1 MQLVINFV
9 LFQVAW
15 FICVISAARQLEWFA
30 VLSIALAIAVHL
42 LLVKERKAELLLIL
56 TAGLIGL
63 LLDSLL
69 ISLGVF
75 TPMNSWGLANFA
87 PLWLIALW
95 MLFGITLNHSLRWLQ
110 QRYLVAAVMGFVFA
124 PVAYWAGQRLG
135 ALTFPPDQSP
145 VFSLLTIGIC
155 WILVTPLLLL
165 CSQFLNTRNL
175 RPNQSSC

>member
-1 MQLVINFV
+1 MQLVINFL

-15 FICVISAARQLEWFA
+15 FVCVISAARHLEW
-30 VLSIALAIAVHL
+30 IAVISIVLAVGIHL
-42 LLVKERKAELLLIL
+42 LLVKDRKAELQLVL
-56 TAGLIGL
+56 TAGLMGL
-63 LLDSLL
+63 LLDSIL
-69 ISLGVF
+69 INLDVF
-75 TPMNSWGLANFA
+75 IPVSNWDSDNIAPM
-87 PLWLIALW
+87 WLVSLW

-110 QRYLVAAVMGFVFA
+110 QRYLVAAVMGFIFA

-145 VFSLLTIGIC
+145 IISLLIIGAC

-165 CSQFLNTRNL
+165 ASQFLNTRQL